1 MPPVRRPGSGALT
14 RRDARI
20 LWSAGA
26 ALLALA
32 VTATVA
38 AAAAIPAEPA
48 AGESVTSPTLVAA
61 ALVALDLGMA
71 YLVPWHT
78 RRRAAA
84 RRHPDTLA
92 AVQTIAAAALALGAG
107 LACCAFF
114 FVTRE
119 PLLLPLL
126 APCAAVLLHWHPS
139 EARWVALGGSRDP
152 PRRHRMMRG

>member
-1 MPPVRRPGSGALT
+1 VRRPGSGALT

-26 ALLALA
+26 ALLVLA
-32 VTATVA
+32 VTAALA
-38 AAAAIPAEPA
+38 AASAIPAAPT
-48 AGESVTSPTLVAA
+48 AGESATSPTLVASA
-61 ALVALDLGMA
+61 IVAFDLGMA
-71 YLVPWHT
+71 YLLPRHT

-84 RRHPDTLA
+84 RLHPDTLA
-92 AVQTIAAAALALGAG
+92 AVQTIAASALALGAG

-119 PLLLPLL
+119 PLLLPLV

-139 EARWVALGGSRDP
+139 EARWVALGGRRDTP
-152 PRRHRMMRG
+152 ERHRMMRG